1 MKRREFIAGLG
12 GAAAWP
18 LAARAQQRDR
28 VRRIGVLMVYPADDP
43 AGSAR
48 IEAFHKGLQQ
58 AGWTEGRN
66 IQIDLRWA
74 ASDPDDIRK
83 HATDLVALGPDVIVA
98 TGGTLEALRQATT
111 TVPIVFVLIIDPVG
125 TGYVASL
132 ARPGGNMTGF
142 ASLDYGL
149 GGKWLEL
156 LKQMAPNVR
165 RAGVIRDTTFSGI
178 GQWGALQAAAPLT
191 GVELIPIEGA
201 AVDRGI
207 AAFAQGPSGGLIVAA
222 SAQAAIHRK
231 VIIALAAQYR
241 LPAVYPLRT
250 FVPDGGLISY
260 GPEQIDP
267 YRQAAR
273 YVDRILRGEKP
284 ADLPVQAPT
293 KYELVINLKTAKT
306 LGLSIPPTVY
316 ARADEVIE

>member
-1 MKRREFIAGLG
+1 M
-12 GAAAWP
+12 
-18 LAARAQQRDR
+18 
-28 VRRIGVLMVYPADDP
+28 RRIGVLMVYPADDP

-48 IEAFHKGLQQ
+48 IEAFDKGLQQ

-98 TGGTLEALRQATT
+98 TGTTLEALRQATT
-111 TVPIVFVLIIDPVG
+111 TVPIVFVLVIDPVG

-142 ASLDYGL
+142 ATLDYGFA
-149 GGKWLEL
+149 GKWLEL

-165 RAGVIRDTTFSGI
+165 RAGIIKDTTFSGI
-178 GQWGALQAAAPLT
+178 GQWGALQAAAPLIG
-191 GVELIPIEGA
+191 GVELIPIDGA

-207 AAFAQGPSGGLIVAA
+207 AAFAQGPNGGLIVAA

-241 LPAVYPLRT
+241 LPAVYPIRT

-267 YRQAAR
+267 YRQAAG
-273 YVDRILRGEKP
+273 YVDRILKGEKP

-293 KYELVINLKTAKT
+293 KYELVVNLKTAKA
-306 LGLSIPPTVY
+306 LGLNIPPTVY
-316 ARADEVIE
+316 ARADEIIE